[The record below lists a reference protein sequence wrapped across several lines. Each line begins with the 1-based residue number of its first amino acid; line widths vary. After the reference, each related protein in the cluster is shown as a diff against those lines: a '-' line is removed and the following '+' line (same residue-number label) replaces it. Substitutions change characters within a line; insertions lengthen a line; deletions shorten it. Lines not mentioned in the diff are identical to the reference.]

1 MNGRTVTIR
10 CLGVDPV
17 PCPETFT
24 AGSEGMAARRL
35 LDHLDT
41 VHVYDGGGPS
51 WGLSWRDASGD
62 QHIGVVHAELAA
74 VSDLQRRN
82 GE

>member
-1 MNGRTVTIR
+1 MIEIK
-10 CLGVDPV
+10 CLGADPV
-17 PCPETFT
+17 PCPVVFS

-35 LDHLDT
+35 LDHLDS
-41 VHVYDGGGPS
+41 VHVHDGGGPS

-62 QHIGVVHAELAA
+62 QHIGVVHAES
-74 VSDLQRRN
+74 VSTSDPQRRN

>member
-24 AGSEGMAARRL
+24 AGSEGIAARRL

-41 VHVYDGGGPS
+41 VHVHDGGGPS

-62 QHIGVVHAELAA
+62 QHIGVVHAEPAS
-74 VSDLQRRN
+74 VSDPQRRN